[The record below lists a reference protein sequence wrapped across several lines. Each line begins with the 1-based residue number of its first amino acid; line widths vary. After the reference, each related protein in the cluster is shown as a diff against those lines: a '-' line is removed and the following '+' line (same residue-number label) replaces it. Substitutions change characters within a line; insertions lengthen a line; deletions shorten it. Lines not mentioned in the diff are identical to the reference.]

1 MTHLT
6 VVEVS
11 AVASIED
18 DVESISRLAQ
28 AVWLIGQL
36 LLEDDQ
42 GYETAPP
49 LKQLAEEIGRY
60 TKLVEGG
67 LRATSRSA

>member
-49 LKQLAEEIGRY
+49 LKPLAEEIGRY